1 MGSLSKSL
9 TSSPSSHFMKKN
21 MEQEVVTEK
30 RGIVAILS
38 PSDSE
43 RTKAA
48 SLRRTL
54 SADMSSKRWLAQ
66 HGFSPMKKIASSEE
80 LCISVDIRDDSS
92 SSSKDVGHYQDQRKA
107 KFHIW
112 SSIDEQAQKQKTK
125 TEAAKQQPGQAD
137 LWSSIICQ
145 KANEEEASKAAPYVH
160 PLVKKQSSSLTKKS
174 LEVCTESLGSETGS
188 EGFASYP
195 TSETGDVEI
204 VEKETEEEQA
214 TVQQQQEEKEKPQ
227 LSQAFDGN
235 EFRVVKYNSAASKKL
250 PSVRSFP
257 PPLPSLSGCDGES
270 VCMRTRR
277 DNGRLVLEAVSMPS
291 LNNFRAQRQDGR
303 LNNSAASKKLPSVRS
318 FPPPL
323 PSLSGCDGESVC
335 MRTRRDNGR
344 LVLEAVSMPSL
355 NNFRAQRQ
363 DGRLVLTFLNSI
375 SSSCEV
381 PKCEEVANEEEK
393 IREEEFEEN
402 VNFEEGEKEKESE
415 RSDGDDV
422 DEDREEESDEVE
434 KARKENGIRRIEIVM
449 EEAPRILTSRV
460 TNVHRLALMMNK
472 PIGLDN
478 KAHGWTNK
486 FNEVVKYGGVQEEVE
501 VVETTTIS
509 RSLPPLPGR
518 VARMIPKPPAT
529 TKTAA
534 AAASFNA
541 YEYHW
546 RTNPTTT
553 AALKPLPPPTSQS
566 LKSNGFMSQ
575 NQLANEQQQ
584 LLVLRGNK
592 GDQLVTFSK
601 GCKEPR
607 IRSLLFWEPYCIA
620 TS

>member
-1 MGSLSKSL
+1 MLSFSESLISKMGSLSKSV
-9 TSSPSSHFMKKN
+9 TSSPSSDFMKNN

-80 LCISVDIRDDSS
+80 LCASVDIRDDSS
-92 SSSKDVGHYQDQRKA
+92 SSSEDVGHYQDQRKA

-137 LWSSIICQ
+137 LWSSIVCQ

-204 VEKETEEEQA
+204 VEKETEVEQA
-214 TVQQQQEEKEKPQ
+214 AVQQQQEEKEKPQ

-270 VCMRTRR
+270 VCMRT
-277 DNGRLVLEAVSMPS
+277 
-291 LNNFRAQRQDGR
+291 
-303 LNNSAASKKLPSVRS
+303 
-318 FPPPL
+318 
-323 PSLSGCDGESVC
+323 C
-335 MRTRRDNGR
+335 RDNGR

-363 DGRLVLTFLNSI
+363 DGRLVLTFLNST

-381 PKCEEVANEEEK
+381 PKFEEVANEEEK

-415 RSDGDDV
+415 KSDGDGDDV
-422 DEDREEESDEVE
+422 DEDEEEESDEFE

-449 EEAPRILTSRV
+449 EEAPRVLTSRV

>member
-30 RGIVAILS
+30 RGIVTILG

-54 SADMSSKRWLAQ
+54 SADMSSKRWLSQ

-80 LCISVDIRDDSS
+80 LCVSVNIRDDSS
-92 SSSKDVGHYQDQRKA
+92 SSSEDVDHYQDQGKA

-112 SSIDEQAQKQKTK
+112 SSIDEQAQKQKNK
-125 TEAAKQQPGQAD
+125 AEAAKQQPGQAD
-137 LWSSIICQ
+137 LWSSIVCQ

-204 VEKETEEEQA
+204 VEKDPEEEQA
-214 TVQQQQEEKEKPQ
+214 AVQQQEEEKEKPQ

-235 EFRVVKYNSAASKKL
+235 EFRFVKYNSAASKKL

-257 PPLPSLSGCDGES
+257 PPLPSLSGY
-270 VCMRTRR
+270 
-277 DNGRLVLEAVSMPS
+277 
-291 LNNFRAQRQDGR
+291 
-303 LNNSAASKKLPSVRS
+303 
-318 FPPPL
+318 
-323 PSLSGCDGESVC
+323 DGESVC

-363 DGRLVLTFLNSI
+363 DGRLVLTFLNAT

-393 IREEEFEEN
+393 TREQEFDEN

-415 RSDGDDV
+415 KSDGDDV
-422 DEDREEESDEVE
+422 DEDEEEESDEVE

-486 FNEVVKYGGVQEEVE
+486 FNEVVKYGGVEEEVE
-501 VVETTTIS
+501 AVEPPPIS

-534 AAASFNA
+534 AATSFNA

-546 RTNPTTT
+546 RTNRTTT
-553 AALKPLPPPTSQS
+553 AALKPLPPPMSQS

-592 GDQLVTFSK
+592 GDQLVPFSK

-607 IRSLLFWEPYCIA
+607 IRSLLFREPYCIA

>member
-30 RGIVAILS
+30 RGIVTILG

-54 SADMSSKRWLAQ
+54 SADMSSKRWLSQ

-80 LCISVDIRDDSS
+80 LCVSVNIRDDSS
-92 SSSKDVGHYQDQRKA
+92 SSSEDVDHYQDQGKA

-112 SSIDEQAQKQKTK
+112 SSIDEQAQKQKNK
-125 TEAAKQQPGQAD
+125 AEAAKQQPGQAD
-137 LWSSIICQ
+137 LWSSIVCQ

-204 VEKETEEEQA
+204 VENDPEEEQA
-214 TVQQQQEEKEKPQ
+214 AVQQQEEEKEKPQ

-235 EFRVVKYNSAASKKL
+235 EFQVVKYNSSASKKL

-257 PPLPSLSGCDGES
+257 PPLPSLSGYDGES
-270 VCMRTRR
+270 VCMRTH
-277 DNGRLVLEAVSMPS
+277 
-291 LNNFRAQRQDGR
+291 
-303 LNNSAASKKLPSVRS
+303 
-318 FPPPL
+318 
-323 PSLSGCDGESVC
+323 
-335 MRTRRDNGR
+335 RDNGR

-363 DGRLVLTFLNSI
+363 DGRLVLTFLNAT

-381 PKCEEVANEEEK
+381 PNCEEVANEEEK
-393 IREEEFEEN
+393 TRELEFDEN

-415 RSDGDDV
+415 KSDGDDV
-422 DEDREEESDEVE
+422 DEDEEESDEVE

-486 FNEVVKYGGVQEEVE
+486 FNEVVKYGGVEEEVE
-501 VVETTTIS
+501 VVDPTPIS

-534 AAASFNA
+534 AATSFNA

-546 RTNPTTT
+546 RTNRTTT
-553 AALKPLPPPTSQS
+553 AALKPLPPPMSQS

-592 GDQLVTFSK
+592 GDQLVPFSK

-607 IRSLLFWEPYCIA
+607 IRSLLFWDPYCIA